1 MSDWRPP
8 RQDSDDE
15 VSLVRREEELA
26 PEKVEREAGRV
37 RIRKIVEEQPFD
49 DVVTRGIE
57 HADIERV
64 PPMDPDSGEI
74 ESLPDGSVSI
84 PVFEEQLVVEK
95 RLVVRERVIV
105 RKRVVHEPQPIATD
119 LRREVVEVEADP
131 EAEARLHTDA
141 AEGTGPERTE

>member
-1 MSDWRPP
+1 MSDWQPP
-8 RQDSDDE
+8 RRDPNDE

-26 PEKVEREAGRV
+26 PEKIERETGRV
-37 RIRKIVEEQPFD
+37 RIRKSVEEQAFN

-57 HADIERV
+57 DDDTEGV
-64 PPMDPDSGEI
+64 QPMDPDSGEI
-74 ESLPDGSVSI
+74 ESLRDGSVSI
-84 PVFEEQLVVEK
+84 PVFEEQLVVET

-131 EAEARLHTDA
+131 EAEARLHTD
-141 AEGTGPERTE
+141 EPRGTE